1 MGVSMGVVAAHL
13 AVVERAR
20 LAALTLAVEVLA
32 AAHAALGVA
41 ESGRRRDGG
50 IETLVGHDAVHAE
63 VVVVARARAPAADG
77 AVVDVAAVVARDR
90 NSLGSRVFSVL
101 GERRRR
107 WRRRRGGRV
116 VGPETEMSS
125 R

>member
-1 MGVSMGVVAAHL
+1 M

-41 ESGRRRDGG
+41 EPGWRRDGG

-77 AVVDVAAVVARDR
+77 AVVDVARDR